1 MRKITLAGI
10 AVALCAALPMKA
22 QNILGG
28 HVTGNVQID
37 AQVSREDTAIGA
49 ADVPEKFLSNV
60 FGNILYT
67 NGNFTAGLR
76 FESYLNPMLGFD
88 EQYKGYGFANK
99 FLSFQNE
106 KYEFT
111 VGNFYEQ
118 YGSGLIFRSY
128 EDRNLGLDNAIM
140 GVNVKFRPYK
150 GITLKGMVGKQRYY
164 WDYGPG
170 IVRGLD
176 GEIALNSLI
185 SKWEEAKTRVTLGAG
200 FVSKYEADE
209 TILDVANS
217 EYKLNLPLNVG
228 AASFRFDLSHGRWN
242 LQTEYAFKGQD
253 PNATNGYI
261 YKGGNALL
269 VSASYAQRGLG
280 INLQAK
286 RVDNMGFKSK
296 RSETGEML
304 YINYLPAMTRQHTYA
319 LMNIYPYATQVN
331 GEMGLQAD
339 IAYNIKKGTWLG
351 GKYGTDVKVNYARL
365 MSIDKQQISDTVPIG
380 KMGTNGYKS
389 DFFAVGDELYY
400 EDFNVEISK
409 KLSSKMKLN
418 LMYAYISFNPV
429 VEGHPGDMHYNNV
442 LVGDLTY
449 KINSKNVIRGEL
461 QWLKTNIAYTS
472 DDKRSGD
479 WAMALVEYNFTSKF
493 FVSLSDQYNYNG
505 GGQHYF
511 NISAGY
517 THKTTRLQ
525 IGYGKQREGLLCIG
539 GVCRQ
544 VPASNGLTLSLTS
557 SF

>member
-1 MRKITLAGI
+1 MRKITLVGI
-10 AVALCAALPMKA
+10 AVALCAALPLKA

-128 EDRNLGLDNAIM
+128 EDRNLGLDNAMM
-140 GVNVKFRPYK
+140 GVNVKFRPYKVNVKFRPHK

-185 SKWEEAKTRVTLGAG
+185 SKWEEAKTRITLGAG

-365 MSIDKQQISDTVPIG
+365 QSIDKQQISDTVPIG
-380 KMGTNGYKS
+380 KMGTDGYKS

-442 LVGDLTY
+442 LVGV
-449 KINSKNVIRGEL
+449 KAIRAICTTTML
-461 QWLKTNIAYTS
+461 LWPTS
-472 DDKRSGD
+472 P
-479 WAMALVEYNFTSKF
+479 
-493 FVSLSDQYNYNG
+493 
-505 GGQHYF
+505 
-511 NISAGY
+511 
-517 THKTTRLQ
+517 TR
-525 IGYGKQREGLLCIG
+525 
-539 GVCRQ
+539 
-544 VPASNGLTLSLTS
+544 
-557 SF
+557 